1 MQTAGTS
8 KPCFVCYR
16 PTPIVLAT
24 AQTIDFLYTCES
36 HLKDP
41 GFASRITDNP
51 ASKPGLSAEEIARV
65 KADWEERQKRKAE
78 KAKEKEGDKG
88 KGEGKD
94 SGGSKE
100 DSNKD
105 KTTKTPP
112 TVTPPAASTPTP
124 QQPSHE
130 KYALHRDMFTLRTT
144 EHRRRRQT
152 AQVKELAPR
161 LPGAP
166 RNVVN

>member
-1 MQTAGTS
+1 M
-8 KPCFVCYR
+8 
-16 PTPIVLAT
+16 AT

-41 GFASRITDNP
+41 GFASRIADNTP
-51 ASKPGLSAEEIARV
+51 SKPALTAEEIAQL
-65 KADWEERQKRKAE
+65 KADWEEKQKRKAE
-78 KAKEKEGDKG
+78 KSKEKEGDKG

-94 SGGSKE
+94 GGSSKE
-100 DSNKD
+100 DSSKD
-105 KTTKTPP
+105 KTAKTPP
-112 TVTPPAASTPTP
+112 VVTSPAPSPTP

-130 KYALHRDMFTLRTT
+130 KYALHRDMFALRTA

>member
-1 MQTAGTS
+1 M
-8 KPCFVCYR
+8 
-16 PTPIVLAT
+16 
-24 AQTIDFLYTCES
+24 
-36 HLKDP
+36 
-41 GFASRITDNP
+41 
-51 ASKPGLSAEEIARV
+51 

-78 KAKEKEGDKG
+78 NSKEKGGDKG

-94 SGGSKE
+94 DGSSKE
-100 DSNKD
+100 DPSKD
-105 KTTKTPP
+105 KTTKAPP
-112 TVTPPAASTPTP
+112 TVTPPAPTPAP

-130 KYALHRDMFTLRTT
+130 KYTLHRDMFALRTA